1 MEFEAENSCLLGCRQ
16 RVAQMGCPEGLRRQV
31 FLPMSLPSV
40 SVLSGT
46 KVPEDLQCA
55 YGKPRGSVAKVEA
68 GRVIIRPKLQNEEL
82 VHEA

>member
-1 MEFEAENSCLLGCRQ
+1 
-16 RVAQMGCPEGLRRQV
+16 
-31 FLPMSLPSV
+31 MSLPSV

-68 GRVIIRPKLQNEEL
+68 GRVIICPKLQNEEL